1 MMDSRGRIMSQPI
14 AGGMDPV
21 CSAHGVP
28 AISTKS
34 VIALHVEDD
43 ENLSASLGIFLRS
56 YGHRVVTAKDGE
68 SALECVTTGQVV
80 PDVLIVDYMLPGDM
94 DGAEVAQSICD
105 VLRRPIPMIMLSA
118 ALSSASL
125 PWLPG
130 APLLCLWKPAEPE
143 ILLKAVE
150 SFADLSR
157 FTQSRRRHRPFG

>member
-1 MMDSRGRIMSQPI
+1 MEDGRGQIMTVPI
-14 AGGMDPV
+14 AGGVDPAG
-21 CSAHGVP
+21 SAQGVP

-56 YGHRVVTAKDGE
+56 CGHRVVAAKDGD
-68 SALECVTTGQVV
+68 SALECVTIGKVV
-80 PDVLIVDYMLPGDM
+80 PDVLIVDYMLPGNM

-105 VLRRPIPMIMLSA
+105 VLRRPIPIIMLSA
-118 ALSSASL
+118 ALSNACM

-143 ILLKAVE
+143 MLLKAVE
-150 SFADLSR
+150 SFAELSR
-157 FTQSRRRHRPFG
+157 FMQSCPRQRPFG